1 MLTAERHSRT
11 AMLSN
16 ESADNA
22 YWQTFVIASEMMPG
36 SEPLAAA
43 MLSGSGS
50 QSGVTCWAF
59 LAQKLRAART

>member
-1 MLTAERHSRT
+1 
-11 AMLSN
+11 MLSN